1 MENEAEKAENRREL
15 DRMNAFSDGVFAIAV
30 TLLVLSIEVPT
41 VGGEGLGD
49 ALRDLDDSISAYF
62 IGFAVIGMFWYA
74 HTAVYSHLERISG
87 WLVVTNLGFLSMI
100 ALMPFTTA
108 LLGAYDEP
116 LSVAVYAANVGAA
129 ATLDSVVDQVA
140 IRQRLYGAE
149 ALRDRRTLDVEGLLR
164 PAIFLASIP
173 LAFVST
179 TLAQLFWLLLFVT
192 PAASRWIAQRWSR
205 ARAPNV

>member
-1 MENEAEKAENRREL
+1 MAESRHEL
-15 DRMNAFSDGVFAIAV
+15 DRMNAFSDGVFAIAI
-30 TLLVLSIEVPT
+30 TLLVLSIEIPT

-49 ALRDLDDSISAYF
+49 ALRDLDDSIGAYF

-74 HTAVYSHLERISG
+74 HTSVYSHLERISG
-87 WLVVTNLGFLSMI
+87 WLVVTNLAFLSMI

-116 LSVAVYAANVGAA
+116 LAVAVYAANVGAA

-140 IRQRLYGAE
+140 IRQHLYGAE
-149 ALRDRRTLDVEGLLR
+149 TLRDRATLDAEGLLR
-164 PAIFLASIP
+164 PAIFLISIP

-179 TLAQLFWLLLFVT
+179 LLAQLFWLLLFAT
-192 PAASRWIAQRWSR
+192 PAASRWIATRRSR
-205 ARAPNV
+205 G